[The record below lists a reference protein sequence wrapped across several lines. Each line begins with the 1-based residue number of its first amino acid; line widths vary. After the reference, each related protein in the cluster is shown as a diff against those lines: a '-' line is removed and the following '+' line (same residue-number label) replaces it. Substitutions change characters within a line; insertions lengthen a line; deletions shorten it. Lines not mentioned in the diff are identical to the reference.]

1 MNALDPNPLSSS
13 SDRWGVLLLA
23 HGAPDR
29 LSDIPEFLLNVRG
42 GRKLPEKAVQEI
54 VHRYSLIGGG
64 SPLLRLTQQQARA
77 LANRINHPVYMGMR
91 NWKPFIADT
100 VREMVAAGVERIIAL
115 CLAPQNSQTSIGL
128 YRKRLDEAVAEH
140 APHVAVDFIENWHDQ
155 PLLIQAFRDRA
166 AEAQE
171 RVEREA
177 GGPVPV
183 VFTAHSVPQ
192 KTIDDGD
199 PYADQVWETARRVAA
214 AMGLEEYRLAFQ
226 SQGMTADPWI
236 GPTVESQIDELGTS
250 GERHV
255 LLVPIGFV
263 SDHVE
268 ILYDIDILFREYG
281 ESKGVTV
288 HRSDSLNDSPVFIQA
303 LAEIVSARIAESPHP
318 HE

>member
-1 MNALDPNPLSSS
+1 
-13 SDRWGVLLLA
+13 VLLLA

-42 GRKLPEKAVQEI
+42 GRKLPEQAVQEI
-54 VHRYSLIGGG
+54 IHRYSLIGGG
-64 SPLLRLTQQQARA
+64 SPLLRLTQMQARA
-77 LANRINHPVYMGMR
+77 LANRLNHPVYTGMR

-100 VREMVAAGVERIIAL
+100 VRQMSEAGVERIIAL

-128 YRKRLDEAVAEH
+128 YRRFLDAAVAQN
-140 APHVAVDFIENWHDQ
+140 APHVAVDFIENWHDH
-155 PLLIQAFRDRA
+155 PLLIQAFRERA
-166 AEAQE
+166 VEALA
-171 RVEREA
+171 RAEREA

-192 KTIDDGD
+192 KTIDEGD
-199 PYADQVWETARRVAA
+199 PYADQVWETAQRVAG
-214 AMGLEEYRLAFQ
+214 AMNLSEYRLAFQ

-236 GPTVESQIDELGTS
+236 GPTVESQLDELGAM
-250 GERHV
+250 GHRHV
-255 LLVPIGFV
+255 LLIPIGFV

-268 ILYDIDILFREYG
+268 ILYDIDILFREHG
-281 ESKGVTV
+281 ESRGVIV

-303 LAEIVSARIAESPHP
+303 LAEIVSARAPHP